1 MTTRKASSPAPNRP
15 QADEQQ
21 LAGKSPHLTGPQ
33 SWTRLLISG
42 LLLIHLT
49 AVFWAPFAFASDTGG
64 ISSPFAESVAAVLR
78 PYITA
83 MHLDHGYFFFAPNP
97 GPSHL
102 VDYKVEFEDGRPP
115 AEGRFP
121 DLAKQR
127 PRLLYHRHFMLA
139 EALNNSFIPAEP
151 PPEPSPP
158 SLTAS
163 KEAKARY
170 QLERTEYAS
179 GLARWRLQRTRYE
192 RLKQSFEEHLKSE
205 YGGAQVT
212 LTRVEHANAQ
222 PWEVSQERKPL
233 DAPDSYRDLP
243 EVLPRGATR

>member
-15 QADEQQ
+15 QTLDQHP
-21 LAGKSPHLTGPQ
+21 AGKSPQAASLQPWMK
-33 SWTRLLISG
+33 SLLSA
-42 LLLIHLT
+42 LLLFHLT

-64 ISSPFAESVAAVLR
+64 TSSPFAESVAAFFR

-83 MHLDHGYFFFAPNP
+83 LHLDHGYFFFAPNP

-102 VDYKVEFEDGRPP
+102 VDYKVEFEDSRPP
-115 AEGRFP
+115 VHGRFP
-121 DLAKQR
+121 NLAKER

-139 EALNNSFIPAEP
+139 EALNNNFIPAEA

-158 SLTAS
+158 ALTAS
-163 KEAKARY
+163 KEIKARF
-170 QLERTEYAS
+170 QLERAEYVRD
-179 GLARWRLQRTRYE
+179 LARWRLQRTRYE
-192 RLKQSFEEHLKSE
+192 RMKQSFEEHLKAE
-205 YGGAQVT
+205 YGGSQVT

-233 DAPDSYRDLP
+233 DSADSYRNLP
-243 EVLPRGATR
+243 EVLPRGVSR